1 MRPTAVLRCLVL
13 PLLIG
18 TISSCNTPADKRQ
31 GNPQKPV
38 ASIAP
43 ATDLPARLEKANKTI
58 SDAML
63 AGDYDTI
70 LSFYTDDVVLVPDF
84 QPAVRGK
91 SAVRES
97 YAKQQKIGVTFHSF
111 SATTEK
117 IWSSGKEVYE
127 YGTFGQA
134 VSARDHAKPKAY
146 YGSYFMIWEE
156 QPDGALLIKYVIWNL
171 GFNPCGD

>member
-1 MRPTAVLRCLVL
+1 MRPAYILRCFVLLFLV
-13 PLLIG
+13 G
-18 TISSCNTPADKRQ
+18 AVSSCNSPSEKPKEIQEKSHPA
-31 GNPQKPV
+31 V
-38 ASIAP
+38 AP
-43 ATDLPARLEKANKTI
+43 TTDLPARLEKANKTI
-58 SDAML
+58 HQAML
-63 AGDYDTI
+63 AGDYETI
-70 LSFYTDDVVLVPDF
+70 LTFYTDDVVLVPDF
-84 QPAVRGK
+84 HPAVRGK
-91 SAVRES
+91 NAVRES
-97 YAKQQKIGVTFHSF
+97 YMKQKKAGVIFHSF

-134 VSARDHAKPKAY
+134 VSAAEHAKPKAY

>member
-1 MRPTAVLRCLVL
+1 MKTILVLRCLFL

-18 TISSCNTPADKRQ
+18 AVISCNSPADK
-31 GNPQKPV
+31 PQKDQRKSE
-38 ASIAP
+38 AGGES
-43 ATDLPARLEKANKTI
+43 ATDLGARLEKTNKAI
-58 SDAML
+58 ERAML
-63 AGDYDTI
+63 AGDYEAI
-70 LSFYTDDVVLVPDF
+70 LSYYTDDVVLVPDF

-91 SAVRES
+91 SAVWEG
-97 YAKQQKIGVTFHSF
+97 YTKQQKAGVTFHSF

-117 IWSSGKEVYE
+117 IWTSGKDVYE